1 MTMKNLVY
9 LFIMVFLATGVN
21 AQINR
26 SQPKPG
32 PAPKVNLGK
41 PQTFE
46 LKNGLKVMVVE
57 NHKLPRV
64 TATLSLD
71 NPPFVEG
78 NKKGIDGLTGSLV
91 GNGTSKITKEKFQE
105 EVDFMGARVN
115 FNSSGASAT
124 TLSRYFPRVL
134 ELMAQGSTDPNF
146 TQADFD
152 KEVARYLDGLK
163 SEEKSV
169 AANALRVENVLLF
182 GQNHPAGEFTTEEK
196 LKGLSL
202 ADVKSHYANYFIPNN
217 AYLIIMGD
225 VKFKDVKKLVEKN
238 FNNWKKGN
246 LPTSTHEAPKA
257 LSKAEINFVDM
268 PNAVQSEIAILGLSD
283 LKMTDKDYFAAIIA
297 NQIYGGDFNS
307 YLNMNLREA
316 NGWTYGA
323 RSSIRGNKYVGK
335 FKANSQVRNEV
346 TDSAVVEALKE
357 LKRIRTEKV
366 TQEILATV
374 KASLIGNF
382 VMDAEKPEVV
392 ARQALLTKTQGLP
405 ADFYE
410 TYIQKI
416 NAVTADDVLKAAQ
429 KYFSYDNARILVVGK
444 ASEVL
449 PALEKLPYTVNYF
462 DRFGTPTEKPVQKT
476 VDASITVQSVMD
488 KYIAA
493 IGGDKTK
500 TVKTIIANYEGE
512 IQGMKLNI
520 KTINTTEGK
529 SVLDVTMMG
538 QSMQKIVF
546 NGKTGYSVA
555 QGQRADMT
563 AEEIADQKFDAQ
575 PFAELTLGTK
585 PGIKIGGMESFNG
598 KETYVVVDGKKK
610 YFYDTTSG
618 LKLGSSAEVEAQGQK
633 IVQTSIYDGYKEVQ
647 GVKVPENLILN
658 LGMEVTFKL
667 VDVKINE
674 GVSDADFQ

>member
-21 AQINR
+21 AQIDR

-46 LKNGLKVMVVE
+46 LANGLKVMVVE

-64 TATLSLD
+64 TMTLSLD
-71 NPPFVEG
+71 NPPFPEG
-78 NKKGIDGLTGSLV
+78 NKKGIDDLTGALI
-91 GNGTSKITKEKFQE
+91 GNGTSKISKEKFQE

-115 FNSSGASAT
+115 FRSSGASAS
-124 TLSRYFPRVL
+124 TLSRYFPRVM
-134 ELMAQGSTDPNF
+134 ELMAQGAIDPNF
-146 TQADFD
+146 TQTDFD
-152 KEVARYLDGLK
+152 TEVARFLDGLK
-163 SEEKSV
+163 AEEKSV
-169 AANALRVENVLLF
+169 AANAQRVENVLVF
-182 GQNHPAGEFTTEEK
+182 GKNHPAGEYTTEER
-196 LKGLSL
+196 LKGLTL
-202 ADVKSHYANYFIPNN
+202 ADVKAHYANYFVPNN
-217 AYLIIMGD
+217 AYLIVMGD
-225 VKFKDVKKLVEKN
+225 VKFNEVKKLVEKN
-238 FNNWKKGN
+238 FNNWKKGT
-246 LPTSTHEAPKA
+246 LPASKYEDPKPLA
-257 LSKAEINFVDM
+257 KAEINFVDM
-268 PNAVQSEIAILGLSD
+268 PNAVQSEIAVLGLSN

-346 TDSAVVEALKE
+346 TDSAVVEAMKE
-357 LKRIRTEKV
+357 LNRIRTEKV
-366 TQEILATV
+366 TAEMLATV

-382 VMDAEKPEVV
+382 VMDAEKPEVI
-392 ARQALLTKTQGLP
+392 ARQALLTQTQGLP

-416 NAVTADDVLKAAQ
+416 NAVTADDVQKAAQ

-444 ASEVL
+444 AAEVL
-449 PALEKLPYTVNYF
+449 PALEKLPYTINYF
-462 DRFGTPTEKPVQKT
+462 DRFGNPTAKPEQKK
-476 VDASITVQSVMD
+476 VDASVTVQSVFD

-500 TVKTIIANYEGE
+500 AVKTIVANYAGE

-520 KTINTTEGK
+520 KTINTVEGK

-538 QSMQKIVF
+538 QSMQKVVF
-546 NGKTGYSVA
+546 NGKSGYSVT
-555 QGQRADMT
+555 QGQKKDMT
-563 AEEIADQKFDAQ
+563 AEEIADQQYDAQ
-575 PFAELTLGTK
+575 PFAELTLAKKAGVK
-585 PGIKIGGMESFNG
+585 VGGIENFNG
-598 KETYVVVDGKKK
+598 KEAYVIVDGKKK
-610 YFYDTTSG
+610 YFYDVASG

-633 IVQTSIYDGYKEVQ
+633 MVQTSIYDGYKEVQ
-647 GVKVPENLILN
+647 GVKIPENLILN
-658 LGMEVTFKL
+658 MGMDVTFTL
-667 VDVKINE
+667 VDAKINE
-674 GVSDADFQ
+674 GVTDADFQ